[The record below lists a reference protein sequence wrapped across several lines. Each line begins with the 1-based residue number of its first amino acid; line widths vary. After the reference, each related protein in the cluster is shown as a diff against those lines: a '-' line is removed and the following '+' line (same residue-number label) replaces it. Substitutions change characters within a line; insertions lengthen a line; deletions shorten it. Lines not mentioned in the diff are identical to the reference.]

1 MQTRKIG
8 TDTVSAVGLGCMGIT
23 HASGEP
29 MTVEAGAKV
38 IEAAYEMGYTLFDT
52 AECYTGVNPDG
63 TTAYNE
69 EVVGKAI
76 KPFRDKIFLA
86 TKCGV
91 THGGDHLILDSSPAA
106 IRKAID
112 GSLLRLGT
120 DHVDLYYQH
129 RIDPKVEPEV
139 VAETMAKLIK
149 EGKIRYWGIS
159 ETTEEYLRRANAV
172 CHVSA
177 IQNRYSMMARWYE
190 PLFPVCEELGVTYVA
205 FSPLANGFLSGKYTD
220 KTQFEGNADFRS
232 RMPQYTGEGY
242 EKGQALL
249 SLLQQMAKEKNAT
262 PAQISLAWMLS
273 KKPFIIPIPGSRKPE
288 RLNENLHA
296 SDILLSADEIKA
308 IDEKLDGM
316 DFEVFGGHK

>member
-1 MQTRKIG
+1 
-8 TDTVSAVGLGCMGIT
+8 
-23 HASGEP
+23 
-29 MTVEAGAKV
+29 
-38 IEAAYEMGYTLFDT
+38 
-52 AECYTGVNPDG
+52 
-63 TTAYNE
+63 
-69 EVVGKAI
+69 
-76 KPFRDKIFLA
+76 
-86 TKCGV
+86 
-91 THGGDHLILDSSPAA
+91 
-106 IRKAID
+106 
-112 GSLLRLGT
+112 
-120 DHVDLYYQH
+120 
-129 RIDPKVEPEV
+129 
-139 VAETMAKLIK
+139 MAKLIK

-249 SLLQQMAKEKNAT
+249 SLLQQMAKEKNAA
-262 PAQISLAWMLS
+262 PAQISLAWMLG